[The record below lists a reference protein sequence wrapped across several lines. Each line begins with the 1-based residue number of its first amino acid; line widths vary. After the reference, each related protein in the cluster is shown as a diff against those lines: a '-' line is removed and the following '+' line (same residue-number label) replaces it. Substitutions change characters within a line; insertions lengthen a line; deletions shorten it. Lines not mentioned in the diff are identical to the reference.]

1 MTTITKWTAAA
12 LACGIVL
19 SIGLSA
25 NAQVAAGQGRHGQRM
40 AKIAQELG
48 LTDSQKAQIKPIL
61 KDAKAQKKA
70 IEADAKLTTDDKH
83 TKLRDLHKQTWDK
96 INGVLTP
103 EQKAKWE
110 TLRKEHAKEHR
121 TTNPG

>member
-1 MTTITKWTAAA
+1 MTKIVRWTAAT

-19 SIGLSA
+19 SIGVSA

-48 LTDSQKAQIKPIL
+48 LTDSQKAQLKPIL
-61 KDAKAQKKA
+61 MDAKAQKKA
-70 IEADAKLTTDDKH
+70 IDADAKLTMDEKH

-96 INGVLTP
+96 INGVLTT

-110 TLRKEHAKEHR
+110 ALRKEHHKSKAV
-121 TTNPG
+121 